1 LEQSKFDPCLFVG
14 EKVICVVYVDDL
26 IFWIKDTVAINDSA
40 MQLRELGVD
49 LKQEDDAAGFLG
61 VTLERDPETSLL
73 KMKQTG
79 QIKRIIEALG
89 LDDGAK
95 GKFTPSESKPLV
107 KDVNGELA
115 GAFSYSSVVGMLL
128 YLSGH
133 TRPDITFAVNCCARY
148 MFCPKYSHELA
159 LKRIGRYLKQTPD
172 RGMVMNPSSDVC
184 KIDAYP
190 DADFAGMFGHE
201 NHTDPACTK
210 SWTGFIITL
219 QIVLSFGN
227 PSYRQRRLYQRSK
240 PKS

>member
-1 LEQSKFDPCLFVG
+1 MSQIKEDSLWTSAKPPSVLDTQKLETCGLEQSKFDPCLFVG
-14 EKVICVVYVDDL
+14 KKVICVVYVDDL
-26 IFWIKDTVAINDSA
+26 IFWSKDTVAINDSA

-49 LKQEDDAAGFLG
+49 LEQEDDATGFLG

-73 KMKQTG
+73 EMKQTG

-115 GAFSYSSVVGMLL
+115 SGAFSYSSVVGMLL

-148 MFCPKYSHELA
+148 MFCPKHSHKLA
-159 LKRIGRYLKQTPD
+159 LKRIGRYLK
-172 RGMVMNPSSDVC
+172 
-184 KIDAYP
+184 
-190 DADFAGMFGHE
+190 
-201 NHTDPACTK
+201 
-210 SWTGFIITL
+210 
-219 QIVLSFGN
+219 
-227 PSYRQRRLYQRSK
+227 
-240 PKS
+240 